1 MIYRLK
7 TLVLVGF
14 IFIAS
19 GCFKDL
25 DTVPLDPNIFT
36 SNVAFDNP
44 EAYLQV
50 LAKLYAG
57 LAVSGQQGPSGQ
69 ADISGID
76 EGFGQYLRGYWYHQ
90 QLTTDEAVIGWND
103 QTIKD
108 FHNQSWSASDGFI
121 YAFYSRIMY
130 QISLANEYLRQT
142 SDDLLTQR
150 GVDQNL
156 RNQIRVYRAEARFLR
171 ALSYWHSLDLFRNSP
186 FATESDPIGQF
197 LAPQYSAQQLFDWL
211 ENELKSIENELL
223 APRSNQYGRAD
234 RAAAWMLLAKLYL
247 NAEVYTGQRKYN
259 EAVEYCDKIIGA
271 GYSLEPNYEH
281 LFLTDNDRS
290 NEIIFPI
297 RFDGIT
303 TRTWGG
309 MTFIISASIG
319 GSMNPAALGM
329 AGGWGGTRTT
339 KEFVQKFPADLTGI
353 VRDYNI
359 GQTLSYQRI
368 LMPGTHNGFNGIANE
383 PDDRLT
389 AVVRNSNIFE
399 GYRYFEQDNSEFVF
413 LRNPSSALSGKLGDN
428 AGNGTL
434 QSNGAN
440 IVAGPKGLY
449 YIRVNL
455 SNNTYTLEKQDW
467 VITGTATGGQEL
479 DLVYDP
485 VSRHMVYQ
493 GDLMAGNF
501 RFARKGDA
509 ANNLGDNAGNA
520 LLTPNGLPISI
531 PESGGYRILLNLN
544 RPDYTYRISLT
555 SFDRRGLF
563 YTNGQNLEIE
573 DLTIFNEGYAI
584 QKFKNISSTGQRG
597 SDATFPD
604 TDFPMFRLA
613 DVYLMAAE
621 AILRGG
627 GDISKAVTYTNRV
640 RERAYT
646 GTRGNVNASTLNLD
660 FILDERAR
668 ELYWEC
674 HRRTDLIRFGKF
686 SNTNYLWSWKGGVKE
701 GRSVEQFRDIFPIPS
716 ADLNANPNLRQNTG
730 Y

>member
-1 MIYRLK
+1 MILRIKAL
-7 TLVLVGF
+7 LLVGF
-14 IFIAS
+14 TFIAS

-25 DTVPLDPNIFT
+25 DTLPLDPSVFT
-36 SNVAFDNP
+36 ANVAFENP
-44 EAYLQV
+44 ESYLQV
-50 LAKLYAG
+50 LAKIYAG
-57 LAVSGQQGPSGQ
+57 LAVSGQQGPAGQ

-90 QLTTDEAVIGWND
+90 ELTTDEAVIGWND

-142 SDDLLTQR
+142 TDEVLTKR
-150 GVDQNL
+150 GVDENL
-156 RNQIRVYRAEARFLR
+156 KNQIAVYRAEARFLR
-171 ALSYWHSLDLFRNSP
+171 ALSYWHALDLFGNPP
-186 FATESDPIGQF
+186 FATENDPIGQF
-197 LAPQYSAQQLFDWL
+197 LAPQYTSQQLFDWL
-211 ENELKSIENELL
+211 ENELKSIENDLM
-223 APRSNQYGRAD
+223 APRTNQYGRAD

-247 NAEVYTGQRKYN
+247 NAEVYTGQKKYN
-259 EAVEYCDKIIGA
+259 EALEYCEKIINA

-281 LFLTDNDRS
+281 LFLTDNDKS
-290 NEIIFPI
+290 NEIIFPV
-297 RFDGIT
+297 RFDGVT

-309 MTFIISASIG
+309 MTFIISAAIG
-319 GSMNPAALGM
+319 GSMNPASLGM

-339 KEFVQKFPADLTGI
+339 KEFVKKFPADLTGI
-353 VRDYNI
+353 LTDFNI

-368 LMPGTHNGFNGIANE
+368 LIPGTHNGFNGTANDA
-383 PDDRLT
+383 DDRLT
-389 AVVRNSNIFE
+389 AVMRNSNIYE

-413 LRNPSSALSGKLGDN
+413 LRNPSSTLSGKLGDN
-428 AGNGTL
+428 EGDGTL
-434 QSNGAN
+434 EPNGAN

-449 YIRVNL
+449 YIKANL
-455 SNNTYTLEKQDW
+455 ANNTYTLERQEW
-467 VITGTATGGQEL
+467 VISGTATNGEEI

-485 VSRHMVYQ
+485 ESKYMVFE
-493 GDLMAGNF
+493 GELAAGSF
-501 RFARKGDA
+501 RFHQKGNPSA
-509 ANNLGDNAGNA
+509 SLGDNDINA
-520 LLTPNGLPISI
+520 LLTPNGAPIGI
-531 PESGGYRILLNLN
+531 DESGGYKIFLNLN
-544 RPDYTYRISLT
+544 RPDYTYRINLT

-563 YTNGQNLEIE
+563 YTKGQNLEIE
-573 DLTIFNEGYAI
+573 DLTLFTDGYAV

-621 AILRGG
+621 AILRAG
-627 GDISKAVTYTNRV
+627 GDINKAVNYTNQV
-640 RERAYT
+640 RQRAYT
-646 GTRGNVNASTLNLD
+646 GTRGNVNSSTLSLD

-686 SNTNYLWSWKGGVKE
+686 SNTDYLWSWKGGVKE
-701 GRSVEQFRDIFPIPS
+701 GKSVEQFRDIFPIPS
-716 ADLNANPNLRQNTG
+716 ADLNANPNLKQNPG